1 MKAIVIHEQGGSDNL
16 KYEEVLNPTL
26 VGGDV
31 LIATKAIGLNFI
43 DVYHRNGAY
52 SVSLP
57 IVPGMEGAG
66 VVIEKADDVTDLD
79 IGDLVAWGF
88 NGGSYAE
95 VVRVAADKAI
105 KVPAGVSAEQAA
117 AVMLQGMTAHY
128 LVNST
133 YAIKPGDIALVHA
146 AAGGVGQL
154 LCQLI
159 ALKGATAIATVS
171 TEAKA
176 TIARA
181 AGATH
186 VIRYD
191 HEDVAARVREITQ
204 GAGVEVV
211 YDGVGKDTF
220 DASLASLKPRGML
233 ALFGASSGPVP
244 PFDLQRLNAGGSL
257 FVTRPSLGHHLLTRA
272 EFEWRANEIFDLIA
286 SGKLRVDI
294 GATFALENAAAAHD
308 ALEGRTTTG
317 KVLLLP

>member
-16 KYEEVLNPTL
+16 TYEEVSNPTL

-57 IVPGMEGAG
+57 FVPGMEGAG
-66 VVIEKADDVTDLD
+66 VVIEKSDDVTDLD

-88 NGGSYAE
+88 NAGSYAD
-95 VVRVAADKAI
+95 VVRVGADKAI

-133 YAIKPGDIALVHA
+133 YAIKPGDVALVHA

-159 ALKGATAIATVS
+159 ALKGGTAIATVS
-171 TEAKA
+171 TQAKA
-176 TIARA
+176 DIALA
-181 AGATH
+181 AGAAH

-191 HEDVAARVREITQ
+191 HEDVADRVREITAS
-204 GAGVEVV
+204 AGVDVV

-220 DASLASLKPRGML
+220 DASLASLKPRGMH

-257 FVTRPSLGHHLLTRA
+257 FITRPSLGHHLLTRE

-286 SGKLRVDI
+286 AGKLRVDI
-294 GATFALENAAAAHD
+294 GATFALKDAAAAHD